1 MSVKIIDETPSPKVV
16 KQTVC
21 HKCGATLEYVPNDVI
36 LLWSGKDYSAG
47 SDGAKGF
54 KCPKCNEN
62 VIIKR
67 W

>member
-1 MSVKIIDETPSPKVV
+1 MSVKIIDETPDPSVAKQVV
-16 KQTVC
+16 C
-21 HKCGATLEYVPNDVI
+21 RSCGVKLEYVPKDVVT
-36 LLWSGKDYSAG
+36 LWSGKDYGGG

-62 VIIKR
+62 VITER